1 MCGIFGS
8 TNFKTFNILYNS
20 NKARGN
26 FAHGHLFYNDNKYV
40 VEKFSGDGTYAKI
53 LDTVHSFKYRQ
64 YSMFLGHTQSP
75 TGSVRDFNKRTTH
88 PFVSNNWVIGHNGV
102 LNNFKKLI
110 KTHAPE
116 HENMVDSSIIPVLL
130 ENASNTSDTDSVVKN
145 VLELLSGTYALFIF
159 NIITK
164 ELYIARSGSTL
175 FISSDT
181 PEFSSVKIDNMQT
194 VVDNTIYKLQNNKFV
209 QIDQLK
215 NRSSF
220 ITF

>member
-8 TNFKTFNILYNS
+8 TNFKTFDTLYNS

-26 FAHGHLFYNDNKYV
+26 FAHGHLFYNDKNYI
-40 VEKFSGDGTYAKI
+40 VEKFYGNGTYAKI
-53 LDTVHSFKYRQ
+53 INNVHSFKYRQ
-64 YSMFLGHTQSP
+64 YGMFLGHTQSP
-75 TGSVRDFNKRTTH
+75 TGSVRDFNEETTH
-88 PFVSNNWVIGHNGV
+88 PFVSNSWVIGHNGV

-110 KTHAPE
+110 NTHVPG
-116 HENMVDSSIIPVLL
+116 HTNMVDSSIIPVLL
-130 ENASNTSDTDSVVKN
+130 EKESNASDTDRTVKN

-159 NIITK
+159 NILTK

-175 FISSDT
+175 FMSNNT
-181 PEFSSVKIDNMQT
+181 PEFSSVKIGNMKT
-194 VVDNTIYKLQNNKFV
+194 VTDNTLHKLQGNKFV
-209 QIDQLK
+209 QINQLK